1 MPRRIHIEGYA
12 IVSVDGMIADRE
24 RHMVDGLKIDADARF
39 FTRGLDDAAVI
50 VHGSHSHEQQ
60 AVSDRRRRI
69 VVTHRI
75 PAIVEH
81 PSIPKAVLWNP
92 LGASFANACHAI
104 GVFDGKAAVTG
115 GTGVFGLFLEIGFD
129 AFHLSRAGKVLIPGG
144 RPVFPQV
151 PGRTPEELLI
161 EHGLAPGPVQVLDA
175 RAEATLVTWR
185 APTND

>member
-1 MPRRIHIEGYA
+1 MPHRIRIEGYA
-12 IVSVDGMIADRE
+12 IVSADGMIADRD

-39 FTRGLDDAAVI
+39 FTQGLDDAAVI
-50 VHGSHSHEQQ
+50 VHGAHSHEQQ

-75 PAIVEH
+75 ATIVVH

-92 LGASFANACHAI
+92 VATSFADACQAI

-115 GTGVFGLFLEIGFD
+115 GTRVFGLFLEIGFN
-129 AFHLSRAGKVLIPGG
+129 AFHLSRAGKVFLPGG

-151 PGRTPEELLI
+151 PSRTPEEVLI
-161 EHGLAPGPVQVLDA
+161 EHGLAPGPMRVLDEQ
-175 RAEATLVTWR
+175 AEATLVTWQ
-185 APTND
+185 AS